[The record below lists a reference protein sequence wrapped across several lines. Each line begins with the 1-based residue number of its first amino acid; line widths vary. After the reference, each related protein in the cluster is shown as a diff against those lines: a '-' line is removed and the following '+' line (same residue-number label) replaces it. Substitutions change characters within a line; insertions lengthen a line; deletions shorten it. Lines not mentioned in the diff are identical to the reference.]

1 MPTVTIRHNG
11 QTLLAQ
17 LPVGSPLSHALHQA
31 GVSLSMPCG
40 GNHTCGK
47 CRIWVAGDVEPPGE
61 RERALLGDGSE
72 QRLACFARVAGDCQV
87 RTASAGGQ
95 RIAANYRPDTLPPA
109 PIYAAPYGAAVD
121 IGTTTVA
128 VYLFSRDSALPL
140 AVSSE
145 INRQRAYGADVLSR
159 IAYCNAHTA
168 APLRDVIRGQL
179 DDMLAGLCRKADV
192 PPEALGGLCVTGNT
206 TMLHLLAGLEPR
218 TLALAPF
225 TAVSLFG
232 DELALSLPRFPEL
245 RAYLPRCISAYVGA
259 DITCCILASGIA
271 GRRETVLLVDIGTN
285 GEMALCTPEGLICT
299 STAAGPAFEGAGI
312 SSGMSARDGAVS
324 SVWVEDG
331 RVRWRTIGDAA
342 AAGLCGSG
350 LIDGAA
356 ALLELGVLAPSGR
369 MDSKYHGA
377 APLGDSGVTITQSDV
392 RQLQLAKGAIRG
404 GMDALLHRC
413 GVPYEAL
420 ERILLCGGFG
430 SYMNVRSAQA
440 IGLIPPGMAERTAV
454 LGNAAGIG
462 AGYILQ
468 SAERRTESMRIAELA
483 EAIDLSTD
491 SYFKKRYVEVM
502 KF

>member
-1 MPTVTIRHNG
+1 MPTVTIHHNG
-11 QTLLAQ
+11 QTLLARV
-17 LPVGSPLSHALHQA
+17 PAGSPLSQALHQA
-31 GVSLSMPCG
+31 GVPLSMPCG

-47 CRIWVAGDVEPPGE
+47 CRVWAEGGVEPPGE
-61 RERALLGDGSE
+61 RERALLGDEPGR
-72 QRLACFARVAGDCQV
+72 RLACFARVTGDCQV
-87 RTASAGGQ
+87 RTAAAGGQ
-95 RIAANYRPDTLPPA
+95 QIAANYRPDELPP
-109 PIYAAPYGAAVD
+109 PPTSAAPYGAAVD

-128 VYLFSRDSALPL
+128 IYLFSRTGGTPL

-145 INRQRAYGADVLSR
+145 VNRQRSYGADVLSR
-159 IAYCNAHTA
+159 IAYCNTHTVT
-168 APLRDVIRGQL
+168 PLRDVIRGQL
-179 DDMLAGLCRKADV
+179 DDMLAGLCRKAGV
-192 PPEALGGLCVTGNT
+192 PPEALGFLCVTGNT

-232 DELALSLPRFPEL
+232 DELPLPLPRFPEL

-271 GRRETVLLVDIGTN
+271 SRRETVLLVDIGTN
-285 GEMALCTPEGLICT
+285 GEMALRTPEGLVCT

-324 SVWVEDG
+324 SVWVQDG
-331 RVRWRTIGDAA
+331 QVRWRTVGNAA
-342 AAGLCGSG
+342 AIGLCGSG
-350 LIDGAA
+350 LIDGVA

-369 MDSKYHGA
+369 MDARYHGT
-377 APLGDSGVTITQSDV
+377 APLGDSGIAVTQGDV

-420 ERILLCGGFG
+420 DRILLCGGFG

-440 IGLIPPGMAERTAV
+440 IGLIPPGMAERTSV

-468 SAERRTESMRIAELA
+468 NAGRRTESMRIAELA

>member
-1 MPTVTIRHNG
+1 M
-11 QTLLAQ
+11 
-17 LPVGSPLSHALHQA
+17 
-31 GVSLSMPCG
+31 SMPCG

-47 CRIWVAGDVEPPGE
+47 CRVWVEGGVEPPGE
-61 RERALLGDGSE
+61 RELALLGGSTE
-72 QRLACFARVAGDCQV
+72 QRLACFARVTGDCQV

-95 RIAANYRPDTLPPA
+95 QIAANYRPDEMPLS
-109 PIYAAPYGAAVD
+109 PIYDAPYGAAVD

-128 VYLFSRDSALPL
+128 AYLFSRNSAQPL
-140 AVSSE
+140 AVGSE
-145 INRQRAYGADVLSR
+145 INRQRSYGADVLSR
-159 IAYCNAHTA
+159 IAYCNEHTV
-168 APLRDVIRGQL
+168 APLRDVIREQL
-179 DDMLAGLCRKADV
+179 DGMLTGLCRKAGI

-206 TMLHLLAGLEPR
+206 TMLHLLAGLEPE

-232 DELALSLPRFPEL
+232 DELPLPLPRFPGL

-271 GRRETVLLVDIGTN
+271 SRRETVLLVDIGTN
-285 GEMALCTPEGLICT
+285 GEMALRTPEGLVCT

-324 SVWVEDG
+324 SVWVQDG
-331 RVRWRTIGDAA
+331 QVRWRTIGGGA

-350 LIDGAA
+350 LIDGVA
-356 ALLELGVLAPSGR
+356 ALLETGVLASSGR
-369 MDSKYHGA
+369 MDPQYHGA
-377 APLGDSGVTITQSDV
+377 APLGDSGVTITQGDV

-440 IGLIPPGMAERTAV
+440 IGLIPPGMAERTVV

-468 SAERRTESMRIAELA
+468 SAGRRTESVRIAELA

-502 KF
+502 QF